1 MTPVLSIKNL
11 KVTFPGQAHAAVDG
25 VDMHIEQGQMH
36 ALVGESG
43 SGKSLTALSILRLLP
58 SSATVSCDAIAFA
71 GDDIA
76 SWSEAK
82 LRTLRG
88 GKIGMIFQEPL
99 TALNPLHNIEKQIC
113 ENILIHQ
120 QLSPAAVRARC
131 LELLQQVQLPDP
143 ETMLGRYP
151 HQLSGGQR
159 QRVMIA
165 MALANNPSL
174 LIADEPTT
182 ALDVT
187 VQEAILD
194 LLKQLQRDLNLGV
207 LLITHDLGI
216 VQRYAEQVSVM
227 CAGKIVEQGATET
240 VLAAPT
246 HKYTRHLLATKPG
259 GIAPAM
265 PADAATLLHVEKLSV
280 EFQQREGWLG
290 KRTQFTAVSGADISV
305 ARGTTLGIVGESG
318 SGKSTLAM
326 AILRL
331 LPSTGSIVLGDTR
344 LDSLSGNA
352 VRPFRSRMQVVFQD
366 PWGTLNPRMT
376 IGQIIAEG
384 LEVHR
389 KDLNQTQRDEK
400 VCAILQEVDLDTDM
414 RNRYPH
420 EFSGGQRQ
428 RIAIARALILEP
440 ELLILDEPTSALDRS
455 VQYQVLE
462 LLRSI
467 QERHNLTYLFISHDL
482 RVVRSVSHSL
492 VVMKDGAIVESGL
505 TEQVFTSP
513 QQPYTQRLI
522 HSAFDETVK
531 YQVSS

>member
-1 MTPVLSIKNL
+1 MSRVLDIRNL
-11 KVTFPGQAHAAVDG
+11 HIRFPGQPNAAVDG
-25 VDMHIEQGQMH
+25 IDFAVDVGQMH

-43 SGKSLTALSILRLLP
+43 SGKSLTALSILQLLP
-58 SSATVSCDAIAFA
+58 DAAQIQCDAITF
-71 GDDIA
+71 GNDDISA
-76 SWSEAK
+76 WSG
-82 LRTLRG
+82 RRIQQLRG
-88 GKIGMIFQEPL
+88 GKVGMIFQEPL
-99 TALNPLHNIEKQIC
+99 SALNPLHRIERQIC
-113 ENILIHQ
+113 ENILMHQ
-120 QLSPAAVRARC
+120 PVSAAQARQRC
-131 LELLQQVQLPDP
+131 LQLLEQVRLPDP
-143 ETMLGRYP
+143 EALLSRYP

-187 VQEAILD
+187 VQETILD
-194 LLKQLQRDLNLGV
+194 LLKQLQRELNLGV

-216 VQRYAEQVSVM
+216 VRRYAEQVSVM
-227 CAGKIVEQGATET
+227 CQGRIVEQGATEQ
-240 VLAAPT
+240 VLDAPQAP
-246 HKYTRHLLATKPG
+246 YTQHLLATTPG
-259 GIAPAM
+259 GEAP
-265 PADAATLLHVEKLSV
+265 LLPE
-280 EFQQREGWLG
+280 QREPLLAVDQLRVSFTQRQGLWG
-290 KRTQFTAVSGADISV
+290 KRSEFVAVDQACVEV

-331 LPSTGSIVLGDTR
+331 LPSSGSIQLGETR
-344 LDSLSGNA
+344 LDTLQGSK
-352 VRPFRSRMQVVFQD
+352 VRPYRARMQVVFQD

-376 IGQIIAEG
+376 VGQIIAEG

-389 KDLNQTQRDEK
+389 KDLDRDAREQR
-400 VCAILQEVDLDTDM
+400 VIRILEEVGLEAQF
-414 RNRYPH
+414 RHRYPH

-462 LLRSI
+462 LLRDI
-467 QERHNLTYLFISHDL
+467 QQRRNLTYLFISHDL
-482 RVVRSVSHSL
+482 RVVRSISHTL
-492 VVMKDGAIVESGL
+492 VVMKDGNIVEKGP
-505 TEQVFTSP
+505 TEQVFSQP

-522 HSAFDETVK
+522 HAAFDETVK
-531 YQVSS
+531 YQRHS